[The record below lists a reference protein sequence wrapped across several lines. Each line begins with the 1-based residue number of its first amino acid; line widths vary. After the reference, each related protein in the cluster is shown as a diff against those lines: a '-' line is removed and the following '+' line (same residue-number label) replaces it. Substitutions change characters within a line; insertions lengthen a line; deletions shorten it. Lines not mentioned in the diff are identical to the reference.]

1 MAARNC
7 VDGPHYLAEIA
18 AYHCQQAAEKLV
30 KAVLIYRGIEPAKSH
45 DIDAL
50 VSRLPPADPIRPVL
64 APLGRFTPYAVAFRY
79 PGEDLDPS
87 PPERNEI
94 TGWITEIDTAIG
106 AAAAETASS

>member
-1 MAARNC
+1 LLRCARNDEPFR
-7 VDGPHYLAEIA
+7 VN
-18 AYHCQQAAEKLV
+18 
-30 KAVLIYRGIEPAKSH
+30 AVLIYRGIKPAKSH

-50 VSRLPPADPIRPVL
+50 VGRLSPTDRIRPAL
-64 APLGRFTPYAVAFRY
+64 APLGRFTPYAVAFRD

-87 PPERNEI
+87 PPERTDI